1 MATIAD
7 LATLAATG
15 VASGDYLVISD
26 SGVDKKIDA
35 TLVPWTS
42 TPSTFTRSLTVQPA
56 VTSDTAFNAEMPAG
70 TATNVRAY
78 RWALNGALRGYI
90 TTDSANNEI
99 ALAAFD
105 NGAGD
110 GPNIIVGNNSNA
122 GTPAAGHM
130 HLVNRGGTGY
140 RIWPDAT
147 GLLRIH
153 TANPTSATDTAGTVV
168 GAQTSSK
175 DAKTQR
181 GKPEDA
187 AAILAHIAE
196 GAKAVRRFVYKNG
209 AYGGE
214 EFSGIVVDYAPRYGM
229 DRDADHPAGR
239 SLNIV
244 NAIGDLLIA
253 VDYLARRVAALEA
266 DNAR

>member
-1 MATIAD
+1 MAAITD
-7 LATLAATG
+7 LATMTTVG
-15 VASGDYLVISD
+15 GGDYLVVSD

-35 TLVPWTS
+35 TLCPWTN
-42 TPSTFTRSLTVQPA
+42 TPSTFARAVTVQSA
-56 VTSDTAFNAEMPAG
+56 NTTDTAFNAEMPAG
-70 TATNVRAY
+70 AATSTRAY
-78 RWALNGALRGYI
+78 RWALGGVLRGYI

-105 NGAGD
+105 NGSGD
-110 GPNIIVGNNSNA
+110 GPNIVVGHNSNA
-122 GTPAAGHM
+122 GTPAAGYI

-153 TANPTSATDTAGTVV
+153 TANPTSAADTAGTVV

-175 DAKTQR
+175 DAKTQK

-196 GAKAVRRFVYKNG
+196 GAAAVRRFVYKNG
-209 AYGGE
+209 AFGGE
-214 EFSGIVVDYAPRYGM
+214 EFSGLIVDYAPRYGM
-229 DRDADHPAGR
+229 DRDEAHPAGK
-239 SLNIV
+239 SLNV
-244 NAIGDLLIA
+244 PNAIGDLMIA

-266 DNAR
+266 DNAG

>member
-42 TPSTFTRSLTVQPA
+42 TPSTFTRAVTVQPA
-56 VTSDTAFNAEMPAG
+56 NTGDHAFSAEMPNG
-70 TATNVRAY
+70 TLTTARAY
-78 RWALNGALRGYI
+78 RWALNGTLRGYI
-90 TTDSANNEI
+90 QTDSANNEI
-99 ALAAFD
+99 VLGGFD
-105 NGAGD
+105 NGAND
-110 GPNIIVGNNSNA
+110 GPNVFIGNNSNA
-122 GTPAAGHM
+122 STPAAGYVN
-130 HLVNRGGTGY
+130 LVNRGGTGY

-266 DNAR
+266 DHA

>member
-7 LATLAATG
+7 LATMTTVG
-15 VASGDYLVISD
+15 SGDYLVVSD

-35 TLVPWTS
+35 TLVPWTNTIS
-42 TPSTFTRSLTVQPA
+42 YFARQVSLNLPNNSGEAGFNVE
-56 VTSDTAFNAEMPAG
+56 VTTGVASNQ
-70 TATNVRAY
+70 RAY
-78 RWALNGALRGYI
+78 RWAYNGTVRGYI
-90 TTDSANNEI
+90 SVT
-99 ALAAFD
+99 AATNQFLLNGFD
-105 NGAGD
+105 NGSGD
-110 GPNIIVGNNSNA
+110 GPNIVVGHNSNA
-122 GTPAAGHM
+122 STPAAGYI
-130 HLVNRGGTGY
+130 HLINRGGTGY

-181 GKPEDA
+181 GKPDDA

-209 AYGGE
+209 AFGGE
-214 EFSGIVVDYAPRYGM
+214 EFSGLIVDYAPRYGM
-229 DRDADHPAGR
+229 DADADHPAGK
-239 SLNIV
+239 SLNV
-244 NAIGDLLIA
+244 PNAIGDLMIA

-266 DNAR
+266 DHA

>member
-1 MATIAD
+1 MAAITD
-7 LATLAATG
+7 LATCSAAG
-15 VASGDYLVISD
+15 PGDWLVIND
-26 SGVDKKIDA
+26 SGTDKKIDA
-35 TLVPWTS
+35 LKVPWTD
-42 TPSTFTRSLTVQPA
+42 TPSTFARTVTVQPA
-56 VTSDTAFNAEMPAG
+56 VTSDMAFNAEMPAG
-70 TATNVRAY
+70 TATNARAY

-122 GTPAAGHM
+122 STPAAGYI
-130 HLVNRGGTGY
+130 HLINRGGTGY

-153 TANPTSATDTAGTVV
+153 TANPTSGADTAGTVV

-175 DAKTQR
+175 DAKTPR
-181 GKPEDA
+181 GKPDDA
-187 AAILAHIAE
+187 AAILAHIAD

-214 EFSGIVVDYAPRYGM
+214 EFSGVIVDYAPRYGM
-229 DRDADHPAGR
+229 DADADHPAGR